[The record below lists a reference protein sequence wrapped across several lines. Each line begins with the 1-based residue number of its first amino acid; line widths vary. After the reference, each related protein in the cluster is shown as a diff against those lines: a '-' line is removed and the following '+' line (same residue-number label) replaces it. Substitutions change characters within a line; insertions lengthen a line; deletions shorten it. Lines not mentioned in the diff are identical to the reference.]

1 MTCLSSPYHSNKL
14 RFWDTLRKKYSL
26 LYLLPN
32 IKKRRGRIALGAVM
46 VCCTVVAS
54 MFSPWV
60 LKYVVDDLRVAFSK
74 DKLPYYAA
82 LILGISAVEGFF
94 RFWMRRILI
103 GVSRHIEYDLRNDF
117 LAHLQKMSL
126 SFFQSRNTGDIMS
139 RATSDLEAV
148 RSVLGPGIMYSATTV
163 VTVIITTVILL
174 RVNWKLTLLAYVPLV
189 LVSLTVRRFGRRIH
203 DRFEKIQE
211 QFSEI
216 STKAQENLSGIRVVK
231 AFAREESEIA
241 SFRILNREYVSRSMS
256 LIRLWGVFYPL
267 MSALLGLSAAIL
279 LWYGGRQV
287 ISGSLS
293 LGEFVA
299 FIGYLAILT
308 WPTIAIGSVI
318 NIFERGSA
326 SMNRILHILSTKPDI
341 EECSGAT
348 PPPLIRGEIEVRN
361 LTFSYPNAPAP
372 VLREINVIIPAG
384 KTLAIVGHT
393 GSGKSTLI
401 NLIPRLFDPPPG
413 TIIVDGKDV
422 REWPLADLRNI
433 MGYVPQETFLFS
445 DTIHENIA
453 FACDA
458 PISEDRVVRAAQISF
473 IKGDI
478 HGFPQGYQTRVGERG
493 ITLSGGQKQRVA
505 ISRALAAEP
514 RLLILDDAM
523 SSVDTYTEE
532 RILDG
537 LRDAMKNRTTILVSH
552 RISTVKNADQIIV
565 LQDGA
570 VVEQGTHDFL
580 MSKQGVYAQ
589 LYQKQL
595 LEEELATA

>member
-372 VLREINVIIPAG
+372 VLREINIIIPAG

-422 REWPLADLRNI
+422 RDWPLADLRNI